1 MNLDQQGP
9 WARILEA
16 EAGPRKEQGGAR
28 QAGGCAVKDV
38 QGHCPWEMSKES
50 SLPKGSTETPTK
62 TPKQA
67 SGKGLPGGTQ
77 HVEALCRSKDPR
89 GFSGA
94 F

>member
-16 EAGPRKEQGGAR
+16 EAGPWEEQDGAR

-38 QGHCPWEMSKES
+38 QGHRPWEISKEA
-50 SLPKGSTETPTK
+50 SLPKGSTEISTK

-67 SGKGLPGGTQ
+67 SGEGLPGGTQ
-77 HVEALCRSKDPR
+77 HVEVLCRSKDPR

-94 F
+94 L